1 MYLFLNF
8 RRVLALLIFFYLPIY
23 SQITGDLKIAFIR
36 VSFISGDYP
45 GFTGNGDFNYVENN
59 FCEEYT
65 IDPPPHDFN
74 YFNSHMHAVN
84 NYFKS
89 VSFGKF
95 GIDTNNS
102 QIFPSGSNS
111 SYKINR
117 PMNYYNELGKEEEHE
132 YRISQLLKDGISAAF
147 SIDSLDFSGFDLI
160 AIIHAGLGQDF
171 SLPFLDP
178 THT

>member
-45 GFTGNGDFNYVENN
+45 GFTGNGDFNYIENN

-74 YFNSHMHAVN
+74 YFNSHVHAVN
-84 NYFKS
+84 N
-89 VSFGKF
+89 
-95 GIDTNNS
+95 
-102 QIFPSGSNS
+102 
-111 SYKINR
+111 
-117 PMNYYNELGKEEEHE
+117 
-132 YRISQLLKDGISAAF
+132 ISKMFLSENLV
-147 SIDSLDFSGFDLI
+147 LI
-160 AIIHAGLGQDF
+160 QIIHKF
-171 SLPFLDP
+171 SPLVVNLAIESIVQ
-178 THT
+178 